1 MLLSCQPAV
10 KILKI
15 RICLFLTSIMEID
28 RIEIIFDSIERVKA
42 EISLAVD

>member
-1 MLLSCQPAV
+1 MTCENLENQDF
-10 KILKI
+10 
-15 RICLFLTSIMEID
+15 CLFLTSIMEID